1 MASLTKKR
9 DELQAQLPKASSKE
23 LAKKSM
29 DLATVQDELD
39 SMELRWLE
47 LAEIAGDI

>member
-1 MASLTKKR
+1 MSHTRDPLLPLQMA
-9 DELQAQLPKASSKE
+9 KASSKE

-29 DLATVQDELD
+29 DLAIVQDELD
-39 SMELRWLE
+39 SKELRWLE